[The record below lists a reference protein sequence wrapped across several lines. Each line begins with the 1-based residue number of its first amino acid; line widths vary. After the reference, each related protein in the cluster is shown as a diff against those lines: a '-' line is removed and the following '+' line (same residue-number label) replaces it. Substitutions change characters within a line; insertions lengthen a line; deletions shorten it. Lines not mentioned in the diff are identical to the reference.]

1 MDIVGH
7 VGGRAAGGQVGVV
20 AQGHPGAAGRHG
32 VGVVVL
38 PERKSNRHNKESSFS
53 GIPFLSWQLCM
64 RCGFIPD
71 LFRVSKR
78 CRERRLSVACR
89 GDYSHDLL

>member
-1 MDIVGH
+1 MCVKLYGSIRIAV
-7 VGGRAAGGQVGVV
+7 Q
-20 AQGHPGAAGRHG
+20 
-32 VGVVVL
+32 L
-38 PERKSNRHNKESSFS
+38 ERKSIHHNKESSFS